1 MLLDHTTTPTVDAP
15 VRLTPARLDTVQS
28 PPMPL
33 VRAAG
38 PRPPLWLFA
47 VAAVVVAWAFLPTLD
62 WLVGKWWN
70 DPSYS
75 HGFLVPLAAAFI
87 VYRHRPAAGGWFSA
101 PQPLLAGGVLAVVLG
116 VRLLAGG
123 LLLQQLD
130 CLGLILSV
138 AAGVLAMGGWRLVK
152 NCWRGLLFLA
162 FMVPLTYEMEQNLGG
177 PLKVIATACST
188 FLLQTVG
195 LPAVVPGNT
204 GNVIHIDDVA
214 IGVADACNGLKMLL
228 TFVAIGAGAVFLLR
242 RTWFEKL
249 MIGLAVVP
257 IAVLANVLRISAT
270 GVIYYLGVRDADTQH
285 AVHDGLGYVMPVIG
299 VALLLLELWVL
310 DRLIVKPTATDAKPA
325 ALAPAFA

>member
-1 MLLDHTTTPTVDAP
+1 MLLDHTTTPTVDTP
-15 VRLTPARLDTVQS
+15 VRLTPAKLETVES
-28 PPMPL
+28 PPVPV
-33 VRAAG
+33 VRAGG
-38 PRPPLWLFA
+38 PRPTLWLCV
-47 VAAVVVAWAFLPTLD
+47 VASAVVAWAFLPTLD

-87 VYRHRPAAGGWFSA
+87 VYRHRPAASGWFSA
-101 PQPLLAGGVLAVVLG
+101 PQPLLAGGLLTGVLG

-138 AAGVLAMGGWRLVK
+138 AAGVLAVGGWRLVK
-152 NCWRGLLFLA
+152 NCWRGLVFLV

-195 LPAVVPGNT
+195 LPAVAS

-310 DRLIVKPTATDAKPA
+310 DRLIVKPQAGEPRV
-325 ALAPAFA
+325 